1 MSDAAD
7 TTDGSES
14 AKSERERIRERK
26 LRELQEELERD
37 GEIGGDPDEQSGAES
52 VATPDEPIDVA
63 GPEEFQRVVD
73 EHDVVLVDCYADWC
87 GPCQMMEPTIEAL
100 ASDTD
105 AAVAKVDV
113 DANQAIAQ
121 QLGAR
126 SIPTLLVYAGG
137 EAVDRFTGAQ
147 DRATLESAIERAA

>member
-1 MSDAAD
+1 
-7 TTDGSES
+7 
-14 AKSERERIRERK
+14 
-26 LRELQEELERD
+26 
-37 GEIGGDPDEQSGAES
+37 
-52 VATPDEPIDVA
+52 
-63 GPEEFQRVVD
+63 
-73 EHDVVLVDCYADWC
+73 
-87 GPCQMMEPTIEAL
+87 MMEPTIAAL
-100 ASDTD
+100 ASDAD

-113 DANQAIAQ
+113 DANPEIAQ